1 MKGRAMLI
9 RYADDFVVAFQYRR
23 EANMFYRELPDR
35 LKRFN
40 LEVAP
45 EKTSLKRFSRFHPGQ
60 MRNFE
65 FLGFVFY
72 WDTDFKGEPRLRR
85 KTAPKKHK
93 ESLKMFYDW
102 IKQNR
107 HKRLNNFMPM
117 LKRKMD
123 GYRNYFALPDNSLSV
138 SRVSGYIFH
147 TLYKWLNRRSQRRS
161 FNWHGMKEMLSY
173 FRIQAM
179 KVSKRYILVDWY

>member
-1 MKGRAMLI
+1 
-9 RYADDFVVAFQYRR
+9 
-23 EANMFYRELPDR
+23 
-35 LKRFN
+35 
-40 LEVAP
+40 
-45 EKTSLKRFSRFHPGQ
+45 
-60 MRNFE
+60 
-65 FLGFVFY
+65 
-72 WDTDFKGEPRLRR
+72 
-85 KTAPKKHK
+85 
-93 ESLKMFYDW
+93 
-102 IKQNR
+102 
-107 HKRLNNFMPM
+107 M

-179 KVSKRYILVDWY
+179 KVSKRYILVDWYWGSVLYTGNDIIEEPDAVIPHVRICVGASG